1 MHHPTTNPF
10 FFSRLPYTGPSMEP
24 KRNHPLFG
32 GAFSITL
39 PPGALDVSDFRP
51 VPDNQEVFCHRGTEQ
66 SLIVELLE
74 LQAHVQ
80 GEAAARYHFEAL
92 GGVQGSGDEQVEAVQ
107 PLSLQNLSLRAC
119 RDAWVL
125 CGRQRMA
132 KENENEK
139 DVMLHLALFR
149 LPQYGTD
156 LLLTFN
162 EPTPS
167 HGHESG
173 QNHPPWTMV
182 DFERLVTT
190 LTLVD
195 PNIFGPR

>member
-1 MHHPTTNPF
+1 
-10 FFSRLPYTGPSMEP
+10 MEP

-92 GGVQGSGDEQVEAVQ
+92 GGVQGTGSEQVEAVE
-107 PLSLQNLSLRAC
+107 PLSPHALSLRGC
-119 RDAWVL
+119 REAWVL
-125 CGRQRMA
+125 CGRQRVV
-132 KENENEK
+132 KESEENEK
-139 DVMLHLALFR
+139 DVILHLALFR

-162 EPTPS
+162 EPSSGSRPPQ
-167 HGHESG
+167 GHEA
-173 QNHPPWTMV
+173 QCLPPWTLV
-182 DFERLVTT
+182 DFERLVSS
-190 LTLVD
+190 LTLLD
-195 PNIFGPR
+195 PSIFGPRERS